1 MNFIEIARA
10 GVIDEAPTFAEI
22 GLKVLNF
29 LLSVAGILA
38 VIGFVVSGLLY
49 FAAIGDEKKMQL
61 AKKAFTFS
69 IYGTVVVLSSLVI
82 ITLITSFL

>member
-10 GVIDEAPTFAEI
+10 GVIDDAPTFAEI
-22 GLKVLNF
+22 GMRVLNF

-38 VIGFVVSGLLY
+38 VISLVVSGILY
-49 FAAIGDEKKMQL
+49 FAAGGDEKKMQL

-69 IYGTVVVLSSLVI
+69 IYGTVVVLTSLIV